1 MMTYDEAIEKLLNSC
16 ANYESTIKLL
26 KEQNAFLVDTIE
38 KHNLGKINKERK
50 SLYENMNQAKK
61 EAALALKN
69 ADLTKSQYLEKLKE
83 VKSLN
88 NVLKDKQNNLDM
100 YIDSQVS
107 VKTKEIQN
115 ELSDY
120 KISTSNKI
128 NFYIQENEILKSQNL
143 LYQDKN
149 KKLKILVSI
158 VISIFIIY
166 VFITKAFWGG

>member
-1 MMTYDEAIEKLLNSC
+1 M
-16 ANYESTIKLL
+16 
-26 KEQNAFLVDTIE
+26 
-38 KHNLGKINKERK
+38 
-50 SLYENMNQAKK
+50 
-61 EAALALKN
+61 
-69 ADLTKSQYLEKLKE
+69 
-83 VKSLN
+83 
-88 NVLKDKQNNLDM
+88 LKDKQNNLDM

-166 VFITKAFWGG
+166 VFITKAF

>member
-1 MMTYDEAIEKLLNSC
+1 MMTYDEAIEKLLSSC

-69 ADLTKSQYLEKLKE
+69 ADLIKSQYLEKLKE
-83 VKSLN
+83 VEALN
-88 NVLKDKQNNLDM
+88 KVLKDKQNNLNM

-107 VKTKEIQN
+107 VKTKEIQD

-120 KISTSNKI
+120 KISTSNRI

-143 LYQDKN
+143 LSQSKN

-158 VISIFIIY
+158 VVSIFIIY
-166 VFITKAFWGG
+166 AFTTKVF